1 MLDKGDLR
9 ELKSASGG
17 AWGGVGIN
25 DEFLKFMVKLFG
37 QEIFNEFKREYMN
50 QYFELER
57 KFESEKRHMKL
68 GDGNSIII
76 PLPSALL
83 KKYADKVQVPLS
95 EVLSQTTYR
104 DGAEIIQEQL
114 EIKSALT
121 ESFFENTMKTI
132 VKHVKDIFSQRE
144 ARNITNILMVGGFS
158 ESAIVR
164 DRIKKEFAS
173 KTVMVPHEA
182 GSAVLKGA
190 VLFGHNPN
198 IISARVCPY
207 TYGLHTRKAF
217 NKTRHDEKRA
227 KTVNGKKVVDKVF
240 DKHLEIGETVY
251 IAEKLKQHAFY
262 IIDRENPVWEVYKST
277 SKDPIYCD
285 DKTCEHIGR
294 LKVTLTG
301 SANTGKRREL
311 GVRMICRGTE
321 LEAEAI
327 DKDSGESQ
335 IARFNFLKWAKETDI
350 EIFYGHDSAWN
361 IDFGVSWHTA
371 WNMNLEHLAIGR
383 LLLAVPILHS

>member
-1 MLDKGDLR
+1 
-9 ELKSASGG
+9 
-17 AWGGVGIN
+17 
-25 DEFLKFMVKLFG
+25 MVKLFG

-50 QYFELER
+50 QYLELEK

-68 GDGNSIII
+68 GKENSIII
-76 PLPSALL
+76 PLPCGLL
-83 KKYADKVQVPLS
+83 KKYAETVKVPLS
-95 EVLSQTTYR
+95 KVLSQTTYK
-104 DGAEIIQEQL
+104 DGAEIIRDQL

-132 VKHVKDIFSQRE
+132 VKHVKDIFSQKE
-144 ARNITNILMVGGFS
+144 ARDITNILMVGGFS

-164 DRIKKEFAS
+164 DRIRKEFAT
-173 KTVMVPHEA
+173 KTVMVPREA

-217 NKTRHDEKRA
+217 NKARHDEKRA
-227 KTVNGKKVVDKVF
+227 KTVNGKKIVDKVF

-262 IIDRENPVWEVYKST
+262 IIDRENPEVFWEVYKST

-285 DKTCEHIGR
+285 DRGVEHIGR

-321 LEAEAI
+321 LEAEVV
-327 DKDSGESQ
+327 DKATGESQ
-335 IARFNFLKWAKETDI
+335 IARFNFLKWAKETDLRSFI
-350 EIFYGHDSAWN
+350 GMTVFEIFILEYHDSALN
-361 IDFGVSWHTA
+361 IYFGVSWQCFKYLFWSITT
-371 WNMNLEHLAIGR
+371 WMLEIFNLENLAIGNYC
-383 LLLAVPILHS
+383 